1 MHLNY
6 LKCKM
11 IFSCGWN
18 YFVFGLKG
26 VKMKSFFLIELK
38 YWLSDTKFF
47 YHKKLL
53 LDTDRRTGSWIMV
66 YKWNVTSSNG
76 KSARQKAGRMYW
88 KNRVRQHC
96 LQHVALCRTVSLNAD
111 RNNELTEELE
121 WSKNTKSWTVE
132 VLLKCEWFRAPAS
145 EMAANGCCCCSW
157 LASTTSEQLSIGLK
171 YKTTGPNQ

>member
-1 MHLNY
+1 MN
-6 LKCKM
+6 
-11 IFSCGWN
+11 
-18 YFVFGLKG
+18 
-26 VKMKSFFLIELK
+26 SFFLIELK

-47 YHKKLL
+47 YHKKNAFRHRQK
-53 LDTDRRTGSWIMV
+53 DRPLNYGI
-66 YKWNVTSSNG
+66 YCKWNVTFSNG

-96 LQHVALCRTVSLNAD
+96 LEHVALCRTVSLNAD

-132 VLLKCEWFRAPAS
+132 ELLKCEWFRAPAS
-145 EMAANGCCCCSW
+145 EMAANGCCFSW